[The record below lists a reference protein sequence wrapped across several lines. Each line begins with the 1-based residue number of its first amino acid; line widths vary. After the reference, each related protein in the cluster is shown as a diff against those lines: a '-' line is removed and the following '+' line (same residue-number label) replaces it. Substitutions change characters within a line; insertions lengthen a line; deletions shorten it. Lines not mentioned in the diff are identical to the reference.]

1 MSPARKPSAAAKK
14 RKQPVCA
21 DEAVKK
27 RAQSPIFSGSDTD
40 SAEEDVADVPTP
52 RTPLLSRIPPTP
64 RTSLLSRIRAAKSGG
79 EKSCRRVNTVPI
91 KEALRVGE
99 MYDVIDIQTVN
110 TRHGSRQAWSLKGVE
125 DTSLKKVFSCADL
138 DRFTVDDDG
147 NLNQQDRS
155 AMIKQIRLVYK
166 GQDGEPSKYSFEFL
180 EK

>member
-1 MSPARKPSAAAKK
+1 MSPARKPSATPKK

-21 DEAVKK
+21 DEVMKK
-27 RAQSPIFSGSDTD
+27 RAQSPAFSGTD
-40 SAEEDVADVPTP
+40 SDEEDVADV
-52 RTPLLSRIPPTP
+52 PTP

-125 DTSLKKVFSCADL
+125 DNSLKKVFSCADL

-166 GQDGEPSKYSFEFL
+166 GQDGEPSKYSFEFQ

>member
-1 MSPARKPSAAAKK
+1 MSPARKPSATPKK

-21 DEAVKK
+21 DEVMKK
-27 RAQSPIFSGSDTD
+27 RAQSPAFSGTD
-40 SAEEDVADVPTP
+40 SDEEDVADV
-52 RTPLLSRIPPTP
+52 PTP

-91 KEALRVGE
+91 KEALRAGE

-125 DTSLKKVFSCADL
+125 DNSLKKVFSCADL

-155 AMIKQIRLVYK
+155 DMIKQIRLMYK
-166 GQDGEPSKYSFEFL
+166 GQDGEPSKYSFEFQ